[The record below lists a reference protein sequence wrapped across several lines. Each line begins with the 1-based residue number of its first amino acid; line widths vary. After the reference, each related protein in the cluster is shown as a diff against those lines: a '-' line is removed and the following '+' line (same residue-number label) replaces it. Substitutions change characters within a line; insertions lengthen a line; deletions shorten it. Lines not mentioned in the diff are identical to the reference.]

1 MTKKNE
7 TLALLLT
14 LGITAGIVGTGVW
27 WFFRIPTPSIVDVS
41 VTNSDLNQRLS
52 YGEKSLIPTVMN
64 PEKQLGISA
73 FATGNYVEAIQHF
86 QKSLQIHANDPE
98 ALIYLNNAK
107 IGQKNCDFGSFF
119 PDWHGCQCFPRI
131 IARGCSGSSGS

>member
-1 MTKKNE
+1 MTQKKD
-7 TLALLLT
+7 TLVLLLS

-27 WFFRIPTPSIVDVS
+27 WFFSNPKAPIGGGSVTNS
-41 VTNSDLNQRLS
+41 VTNSDLTQRLS
-52 YGEKSLIPTVMN
+52 YGEKSLIPSMMN

-86 QKSLQIHANDPE
+86 QKSLQINANDPE

-107 IGQKNCDFGSFF
+107 IVTKYL
-119 PDWHGCQCFPRI
+119 
-131 IARGCSGSSGS
+131 SSIYHFCLHAL